1 MEVPQP
7 TRTLHRSLSPV
18 GVVML
23 AYSALTPAASVY
35 IYGADVLHMAGTGAA
50 TAFLLGGLI
59 AGVLTY
65 LYAELGAAFPLAGG
79 VYPALAA
86 ILGPMAAFPY
96 IAMMTF
102 VAPVVLAFSVL
113 GFANYVRVLVPS
125 LSQVPVAIACLAAAT
140 LLALLRIR
148 TGALITGLF
157 LSLEFAALI
166 ILTTVAL
173 LHPVRSLATAVA
185 HPLAL
190 VHGVVKPLPLP
201 MLTLAIVSAVYT
213 SGGALWATYFGE
225 EMKDAARRIGPVIAF
240 VGITSALMIAG
251 PLILVAL
258 SAGDLKSILS
268 AEAPIAAFLQ
278 QAAGPRIAALV
289 SAGVAVAV
297 FNAVVATVLGY
308 SRLLYAMGRDGIWP
322 GPISR
327 VLGHL
332 HDGFRSPMA
341 ASLVL
346 AIAAA
351 AVMALGERTLLIL
364 GASENILEYGLISV
378 AVLVGRRL
386 ARTGATYRAPLHP
399 LIPILGLL
407 SAAAFVVADWIDP
420 DAGRPTL
427 LVLAALVIA
436 SLVYYWFRLR
446 KTSAKWRI
454 GAETSAHAEA

>member
-1 MEVPQP
+1 
-7 TRTLHRSLSPV
+7 
-18 GVVML
+18 
-23 AYSALTPAASVY
+23 
-35 IYGADVLHMAGTGAA
+35 
-50 TAFLLGGLI
+50 
-59 AGVLTY
+59 
-65 LYAELGAAFPLAGG
+65 
-79 VYPALAA
+79 
-86 ILGPMAAFPY
+86 
-96 IAMMTF
+96 
-102 VAPVVLAFSVL
+102 
-113 GFANYVRVLVPS
+113 
-125 LSQVPVAIACLAAAT
+125 
-140 LLALLRIR
+140 
-148 TGALITGLF
+148 
-157 LSLEFAALI
+157 
-166 ILTTVAL
+166 
-173 LHPVRSLATAVA
+173 
-185 HPLAL
+185 
-190 VHGVVKPLPLP
+190 
-201 MLTLAIVSAVYT
+201 
-213 SGGALWATYFGE
+213 
-225 EMKDAARRIGPVIAF
+225 
-240 VGITSALMIAG
+240 
-251 PLILVAL
+251 
-258 SAGDLKSILS
+258 
-268 AEAPIAAFLQ
+268 
-278 QAAGPRIAALV
+278 
-289 SAGVAVAV
+289 
-297 FNAVVATVLGY
+297 VLGY